1 MSHPHL
7 NKAPIVE
14 GLIDIRVKQRSEFS
28 LKELEQLKDELKTTY
43 PVVKDLHSIEAGIQ
57 FAQGKSTGQ
66 SFQSTQT
73 GYRLERKDP
82 SFVVLLQ
89 QTGLTVS
96 RLKPYEDW
104 NNLIAEAK
112 PIWEKYRSIARPSAI
127 TRVATRF
134 INRLEF
140 PIEKLDFDNYLLSL
154 PPVPKNLPNELS
166 GFLVRTL
173 IPDPDTG
180 AEIAIAQALES
191 PNMQTRTVTVLIDI
205 DAFKTI
211 EMEPDSG
218 DVWKL
223 LDKLRDL
230 KNRAFFGS
238 ITPKTVELF
247 K

>member
-7 NKAPIVE
+7 NQAPIVE
-14 GLIDIRVKQRSEFS
+14 GLIDFRVKQRSEFS
-28 LKELEQLKDELKTTY
+28 LEDLARLKDELKATY

-57 FAQGKSTGQ
+57 FAQGKSTEQ
-66 SFQSTQT
+66 SFQSTQI

-96 RLKPYEDW
+96 RLKPYQDW

-112 PIWEKYRSIARPSAI
+112 PIWEKYLSISRPSAI
-127 TRVATRF
+127 IRVATRF
-134 INRLEF
+134 INRLEL
-140 PIEKLDFDNYLLSL
+140 PIDKLDFDEYLSTL
-154 PPVPKNLPNELS
+154 PPIPKNLPNELS

-173 IPDPDTG
+173 IPDPNTG

-205 DAFKTI
+205 DVFKTM
-211 EMEPDSG
+211 EMEPASD

-223 LDKLRDL
+223 LNNLRDL